1 MNKEEAVAAMPTA
14 AAEDV
19 AQHFHATLARLR
31 TKLRNT
37 AAGEGAGLARLR
49 SLAARMEAEV
59 EWMEEN
65 QRRLEAG
72 ESTEEPNIM
81 TLFRRRPS
89 PVEETHPPAGPSNA
103 VAENIHTE
111 INFAKA
117 VFIIKTL
124 EQMTKETNTMRAILA
139 AKRENLRK
147 EQESF
152 KLIERDVEATERELS
167 EQERKVNAWHI
178 WRRSPKNHLN

>member
-1 MNKEEAVAAMPTA
+1 MPTA
-14 AAEDV
+14 TVEDV

-37 AAGEGAGLARLR
+37 AAGEGSGLARLR
-49 SLAARMEAEV
+49 SLAARMEAEA
-59 EWMEEN
+59 EWMAEN
-65 QRRLEAG
+65 QRRSEAG
-72 ESTEEPNIM
+72 ESPEPNIM
-81 TLFRRRPS
+81 TLFRRKPS
-89 PVEETHPPAGPSNA
+89 PREETRHPAGPSSA
-103 VAENIHTE
+103 VAENIHSE

-124 EQMTKETNTMRAILA
+124 EQMTKETNIMRAILA
-139 AKRENLRK
+139 ARKENLRK

-152 KLIERDVEATERELS
+152 KLIERDVEAAERELS
-167 EQERKVNAWHI
+167 EHERKVNAWHI